1 MDFLIIAYI
10 LNGFLIGLATY
21 TDIKEKIIP
30 HYITIIMFL
39 LNVSV
44 GFYYFG
50 FDSIAALISTL
61 ILGLILG
68 VGMGGGDIKLFATLA
83 PIFAY
88 SSFLYVPI
96 PIFAIIL
103 LSFIFASIWPMKT
116 IFIKYWKEIVPSAG
130 YMAMIIGLIT
140 YVVDIYALPY
150 KSIFVWGFA
159 IISILL
165 GRKFEIYGKLARY
178 LGYMSPLYLLAIY
191 AMDNSYFLTQNVLL
205 NYAVYGL
212 ELSLLSVVIYALTG
226 AEISIKKPISE
237 LKEGDI
243 IRDIIIING
252 DNVSVN
258 NSSLFKRIKIMFN
271 AQIGKIEGKVI
282 NLDGEGL
289 SNEDIDLIKDLNSK
303 GKITDVNILKTY
315 PFVPFVLLSY
325 ITILLLKYLNI
336 CSI

>member
-10 LNGFLIGLATY
+10 LNGLLIGLATY

-30 HYITIIMFL
+30 HYITIFMFL
-39 LNVSV
+39 INISV

-50 FDSIAALISTL
+50 FDSITALISTL

-88 SSFLYVPI
+88 SSFLYIPI

-103 LSFIFASIWPMKT
+103 LSFIFASIWPMKS

-130 YMAMIIGLIT
+130 YMAMIIGFIT
-140 YVVDIYALPY
+140 YLVTFYGLPF
-150 KSIFVWGFA
+150 KTLFVWGFA
-159 IISILL
+159 ILSIISI
-165 GRKFEIYGKLARY
+165 RKFSGYRTLSKY
-178 LGYMSPLYLLAIY
+178 LGYLSPLYLIIIY
-191 AMDNSYFLTQNVLL
+191 LVDSSYFVTQNVLMTFI
-205 NYAVYGL
+205 VYGL
-212 ELSLLSVVIYALTG
+212 ELCLLSVVLYALTG
-226 AEISIKKPISE
+226 EEISTKKPVSE
-237 LKEGDI
+237 LNEGDI

-252 DNVSVN
+252 ENVTVE
-258 NSSLFKRIKIMFN
+258 NSGLLKRIKIMFN

-282 NLDGEGL
+282 NLDGEGI
-289 SNEDIDLIKDLNSK
+289 SNEEMELIRDLNSK
-303 GKITDVNILKTY
+303 GKLDELNILKTY

-325 ITILLLKYLNI
+325 ITILVVKYLNI
-336 CSI
+336 YPI